1 MTYSPVTRLFTIL
14 DLLQSRPG
22 VTSALLAVEA
32 RSVRRYVTM
41 LQDLGIPVEAVRG
54 RYGGYR
60 LRPGFKLPP
69 LMWTEEEAVAVTLG
83 LLAAERLGMV
93 QTVPTVES
101 ALAKVERVLPQAL
114 RERVHAVQQTVALDL
129 VTRASADRSQHVM
142 ALSTA
147 AL

>member
-22 VTSALLAVEA
+22 VTSAQLAERLGVEA
-32 RSVRRYVTM
+32 RSVRRYVIM

-93 QTVPTVES
+93 QTV
-101 ALAKVERVLPQAL
+101 
-114 RERVHAVQQTVALDL
+114 
-129 VTRASADRSQHVM
+129 
-142 ALSTA
+142 
-147 AL
+147 